1 MSRPRPTGRVVAL
14 AVLAAMASTAD
25 AGSAVAWLQ
34 GGDTDAPSPTP
45 RRDGRAR
52 ASAGELDD
60 LRARIVPAAHSQV
73 DMRDLQEARD
83 AAERAAAA
91 ERAGADEDSGVA
103 KQRQASVES
112 AGGGLD
118 FQAGPP
124 AADTEDIARRV
135 RASKGEVILL
145 HGGLADGG
153 DSARHTAV
161 LAGLGGPEGA
171 VFCRL
176 ANEDGAGTESLASA
190 GAAASPA
197 DDRAFFHGGFRVWD
211 GGNDFA
217 DADDLAVFDGE
228 RSGWTCAGEACERDA
243 KLGATRSTS
252 KSSTKSSTKSSVSP
266 GRRDEHVAV
275 VTPHP
280 IELGGSKQ
288 RALVVFGGRDESDA
302 RLDSVFALGLD
313 DGAWRELGPKPPSLK
328 KGARAAQG
336 PFDLP
341 AVIRAAHEDTG
352 APYALARSGAS
363 AVVTDDNVMFVFGGF
378 VVEGRLG
385 FNVGELLALDL
396 NSNEFF
402 YPEVVGDLPVRRNKH
417 TAVLDDRNNMWLW
430 GGSVW
435 DHTGGSATYASTATH
450 VADLSDPRRVVWRA
464 VETKGS
470 PPSQRRLHASVIKD
484 GVMYVIGGEDYHSKR
499 FLQDV
504 HALDLETLTWSQPA
518 TAGSAGGGR
527 IRAAAVSL
535 RVADPSA
542 ALVECGEGTPSPAV
556 TGELQPRNDK
566 LVTALQES
574 TAAVGKKHTG
584 TKKQK
589 GVEEKGEAYDELF
602 AAMLGTRSVVGNAKA
617 IRAGWVPV
625 ARRGAKGADEENTF
639 VGDLGSGLLV
649 ESRGM
654 WELHLLADVPDVGLL
669 ELQADDLP
677 EFQFQGRLDGG
688 EVAARAE
695 KSFSV
700 SDLDAGGWAR
710 EAGRGGKRAA
720 FRTETEAVVARA
732 GAKEED
738 QETFE
743 EALDDLMDGFA
754 RGEKKD
760 DAPRGDRKKKEDA
773 VDKKED
779 AVDKEARGGKEKEKQ
794 AAKSLRS
801 ARRSSSSRRANDAD
815 AAADDSERGETK
827 DDAVDTKRDARV
839 SKKEEKADFVRAD
852 DADELLDDFPRGETK
867 DVAVEKRAR
876 EASERKEAEKETEA
890 SVTSGGSSRR
900 RSSVSSRARALPGSR
915 EQAAANA
922 AAEVREAH
930 RVARRD
936 AAAVRAGGTVKSRF
950 VDSDPIDPRSVA
962 ASADRSYREI
972 VEDDKREAAARVRAA
987 ARESWLGASSESDP
1001 VAFDASGR
1009 VTKTKTKTKTRAAS
1023 LGDARDYVAAEAEEP
1038 ETPETPEAS
1047 RDDASDLT
1055 GSEIVVDATTLGL
1068 GEDRDA
1074 GDASGLLDAVAG
1086 SALARLGDA
1095 PLDPTDPDSEDYV
1108 AQMGSSPEDTRKLW
1122 AQFKAHLAKFEE
1134 AKDARA
1140 RASPSGG
1147 VRAFSEEIRDAEE
1160 DVHDA
1165 RVSAA
1170 AAEKT
1175 RELVEASLG
1184 ARETA
1189 ARRRGVGE
1197 SSAVLRVLGGAAVL
1211 ATAGVFGMSKL
1222 ATRLRLEH
1230 AAALGSKEERLRLLV
1245 PDPENFRGATP
1256 LAPRESPKTTTATWQ
1271 KAAAARWRS
1280 HFGDSLSDDS
1290 VVDV

>member
-1 MSRPRPTGRVVAL
+1 MPAASRGNRISLFSERTPLKGEHCSADAPARGRWPRAMSRPRPTGRAVAL

-34 GGDTDAPSPTP
+34 GADTNAPSSAP
-45 RRDGRAR
+45 RRDGGARAR
-52 ASAGELDD
+52 ASEPDD
-60 LRARIVPAAHSQV
+60 LRARIVPEARAQV
-73 DMRDLQEARD
+73 DMSDLQEARD
-83 AAERAAAA
+83 AADRAAAA
-91 ERAGADEDSGVA
+91 DRAGADDASGVA

-118 FQAGPP
+118 FRAGPP

-161 LAGLGGPEGA
+161 LAGLGAPEGA

-176 ANEDGAGTESLASA
+176 AAEDDAGTASLASA

-197 DDRAFFHGGFRVWD
+197 DDRAFFHGGYRVWD

-217 DADDLAVFDGE
+217 DADDLAVFDGK
-228 RSGWTCAGEACERDA
+228 RSGWACAGEACGDDENA
-243 KLGATRSTS
+243 KLGARASSSKKSTS
-252 KSSTKSSTKSSVSP
+252 KSTRSSSKPPPASASP

-280 IELGGSKQ
+280 IELGGVKQ

-302 RLDSVFALGLD
+302 RLDSVYALGLD
-313 DGAWRELGPKPPSLK
+313 DGEWRELRPKPPSLK

-341 AVIRAAHEDTG
+341 AVIRAAHEDTR

-363 AVVTDDNVMFVFGGF
+363 AVVTDDNVMFIFGGF

-396 NSNEFF
+396 NANAFF
-402 YPEVVGDLPVRRNKH
+402 YPEVSGDLPVRRNKH
-417 TAVLDDRNNMWLW
+417 TAVLDAQNRMWVW

-464 VETKGS
+464 AETKGS

-535 RVADPSA
+535 RVADGA
-542 ALVECGEGTPSPAV
+542 ALEGCGEGAPSPAV

-574 TAAVGKKHTG
+574 TAAVGKKKG
-584 TKKQK
+584 KKEDD
-589 GVEEKGEAYDELF
+589 VYDELF
-602 AAMLGTRSVVGNAKA
+602 AAMLGTRSVVGDASA
-617 IRAGWVPV
+617 IRAGWVPE
-625 ARRGAKGADEENTF
+625 ARRGAPVAADEDELGF

-677 EFQFQGRLDGG
+677 EFQFQGR
-688 EVAARAE
+688 AAAAE
-695 KSFSV
+695 EKPR
-700 SDLDAGGWAR
+700 SDPRDAKHLSTDAEGWAR
-710 EAGRGGKRAA
+710 EAGRGGRRPA

-732 GAKEED
+732 GANEEEREAGAETPEAAEEE

-743 EALDDLMDGFA
+743 EALDDL
-754 RGEKKD
+754 
-760 DAPRGDRKKKEDA
+760 
-773 VDKKED
+773 
-779 AVDKEARGGKEKEKQ
+779 
-794 AAKSLRS
+794 
-801 ARRSSSSRRANDAD
+801 
-815 AAADDSERGETK
+815 
-827 DDAVDTKRDARV
+827 
-839 SKKEEKADFVRAD
+839 
-852 DADELLDDFPRGETK
+852 LDDFPSGAKKKKGGGRREKKAVVARGDDET
-867 DVAVEKRAR
+867 
-876 EASERKEAEKETEA
+876 
-890 SVTSGGSSRR
+890 
-900 RSSVSSRARALPGSR
+900 LPGSS
-915 EQAAANA
+915 EEAAARA
-922 AAEVREAH
+922 AAETREAH

-936 AAAVRAGGTVKSRF
+936 AAAVRAGGTVESRF
-950 VDSDPIDPRSVA
+950 ADSDPIDPRSVA

-972 VEDDKREAAARVRAA
+972 VEHDKREAARASRLGAA
-987 ARESWLGASSESDP
+987 ASLGVSQRDAFSGDALANEEGTSF
-1001 VAFDASGR
+1001 AFDDSGR
-1009 VTKTKTKTKTRAAS
+1009 VLRARAS
-1023 LGDARDYVAAEAEEP
+1023 LGDAQDDVAAEAETETP
-1038 ETPETPEAS
+1038 ETPETPA
-1047 RDDASDLT
+1047 RDDASELT
-1055 GSEIVVDATTLGL
+1055 GSEIVVDATTLGAE
-1068 GEDRDA
+1068 EDREA
-1074 GDASGLLDAVAG
+1074 FRDASRGEQAL
-1086 SALARLGDA
+1086 ALARLGDVGS
-1095 PLDPTDPDSEDYV
+1095 LDPTDPDSEDYV
-1108 AQMGSSPEDTRKLW
+1108 AQMGSSPADTRKLW
-1122 AQFKAHLAKFEE
+1122 AQFKAHLEKFET

-1140 RASPSGG
+1140 GAGAGAAPGLGAEGPRNAREASEF
-1147 VRAFSEEIRDAEE
+1147 RAFAEARGREPRARTRE
-1160 DVHDA
+1160 DVDGHDA

-1170 AAEKT
+1170 AAEAT

-1184 ARETA
+1184 ARERLVPR
-1189 ARRRGVGE
+1189 ARAPSSLSQ

-1211 ATAGVFGMSKL
+1211 ATVGVFGMSKL

-1230 AAALGSKEERLRLLV
+1230 AAALGTKDERARLMV
-1245 PDPENFRGATP
+1245 PDPECFRGATP

-1271 KAAAARWRS
+1271 SAAAARWRS
-1280 HFGDSLSDDS
+1280 HFHSDAGSDDS
-1290 VVDV
+1290 AVDVYE

>member
-1 MSRPRPTGRVVAL
+1 MAL

-34 GGDTDAPSPTP
+34 GADTNAPSSAP
-45 RRDGRAR
+45 RRDGGARAR
-52 ASAGELDD
+52 ASEPDD
-60 LRARIVPAAHSQV
+60 LRARIVPEARAQV
-73 DMRDLQEARD
+73 DMSDLQEARD
-83 AAERAAAA
+83 AADRAAAA
-91 ERAGADEDSGVA
+91 DRAGADDASGVA

-118 FQAGPP
+118 FRAGPP

-161 LAGLGGPEGA
+161 LAGLGAPEGA

-176 ANEDGAGTESLASA
+176 AAEDDAGTASLASA

-197 DDRAFFHGGFRVWD
+197 DDRAFFHGGYRVWD

-217 DADDLAVFDGE
+217 DADDLAVFDGK
-228 RSGWTCAGEACERDA
+228 RSGWACAGEACGDDENA
-243 KLGATRSTS
+243 KLGARATTKKASSSFASKKSTS
-252 KSSTKSSTKSSVSP
+252 KSTRSSSTSTSSP

-280 IELGGSKQ
+280 IELGGVKQ

-302 RLDSVFALGLD
+302 RLDSVYALGLD
-313 DGAWRELGPKPPSLK
+313 DGEWRELRPKPPLLK

-341 AVIRAAHEDTG
+341 AVIRAAHEDTR

-363 AVVTDDNVMFVFGGF
+363 AVVTDDNVMFIFGGF

-396 NSNEFF
+396 NANAFF
-402 YPEVVGDLPVRRNKH
+402 YPEVSGDLPVRRNKH
-417 TAVLDDRNNMWLW
+417 TAVLDAQNRMWVW

-464 VETKGS
+464 AETKGS

-504 HALDLETLTWSQPA
+504 HALDLETLSWSQPA

-535 RVADPSA
+535 RVADGA
-542 ALVECGEGTPSPAV
+542 ALEGCGEGAPSPAV

-574 TAAVGKKHTG
+574 TAAVGKKKG
-584 TKKQK
+584 KKEDD
-589 GVEEKGEAYDELF
+589 VYDELF
-602 AAMLGTRSVVGNAKA
+602 AAMLGTRSVVGDASA
-617 IRAGWVPV
+617 IRAGWVPE
-625 ARRGAKGADEENTF
+625 ARRGALVAADEDELGF

-677 EFQFQGRLDGG
+677 EFQFQGR
-688 EVAARAE
+688 AAAAE
-695 KSFSV
+695 EKPR
-700 SDLDAGGWAR
+700 SDPRDPRDPRDAKHLSTDAEGWAR
-710 EAGRGGKRAA
+710 EAGRGGRRPA

-732 GAKEED
+732 GANEEEREARAETPEAAEEE

-743 EALDDLMDGFA
+743 EALDDLLDDFPSGAKKKKGDGRREKKAVVA
-754 RGEKKD
+754 RGEDEKK
-760 DAPRGDRKKKEDA
+760 AESRG
-773 VDKKED
+773 
-779 AVDKEARGGKEKEKQ
+779 
-794 AAKSLRS
+794 
-801 ARRSSSSRRANDAD
+801 ARRSSERRAVEA
-815 AAADDSERGETK
+815 
-827 DDAVDTKRDARV
+827 
-839 SKKEEKADFVRAD
+839 
-852 DADELLDDFPRGETK
+852 LDDFPRGAKKKKGGGRREKKAVVARGDDET
-867 DVAVEKRAR
+867 
-876 EASERKEAEKETEA
+876 
-890 SVTSGGSSRR
+890 
-900 RSSVSSRARALPGSR
+900 LPGSS
-915 EQAAANA
+915 EEAAARA
-922 AAEVREAH
+922 AAETREAH

-936 AAAVRAGGTVKSRF
+936 AAAVRAGGTVESRF
-950 VDSDPIDPRSVA
+950 ADSDPIDPRSVA

-972 VEDDKREAAARVRAA
+972 VEHDKREAARASRLGAA
-987 ARESWLGASSESDP
+987 ASLGVSQRD
-1001 VAFDASGR
+1001 AFSGDALANEEGTSFAFGDSGR
-1009 VTKTKTKTKTRAAS
+1009 VLRARAS
-1023 LGDARDYVAAEAEEP
+1023 LGDAQDDVAAEAETETP
-1038 ETPETPEAS
+1038 ETPETPA
-1047 RDDASDLT
+1047 RDDASELT
-1055 GSEIVVDATTLGL
+1055 GSEIVVDATTLGAE
-1068 GEDRDA
+1068 EDREA
-1074 GDASGLLDAVAG
+1074 FRDASRGEQAL
-1086 SALARLGDA
+1086 ALARLGDVGS
-1095 PLDPTDPDSEDYV
+1095 LDPTDPDSEDYV
-1108 AQMGSSPEDTRKLW
+1108 AQMGSSPADTRKLW
-1122 AQFKAHLAKFEE
+1122 AQFKAHLEKFET

-1140 RASPSGG
+1140 GAGAGAAPGLGAEGPRNAREASEF
-1147 VRAFSEEIRDAEE
+1147 RAFAEARGRRRARTRE
-1160 DVHDA
+1160 DVDGHDA

-1170 AAEKT
+1170 AAEAT

-1184 ARETA
+1184 ARERLGD
-1189 ARRRGVGE
+1189 ARAGTESRAPSSLSQ

-1211 ATAGVFGMSKL
+1211 ATVGVFGMSKL

-1230 AAALGSKEERLRLLV
+1230 AAALGTKDERARLMV
-1245 PDPENFRGATP
+1245 PDPECFRGATP

-1271 KAAAARWRS
+1271 SAAAARWRS
-1280 HFGDSLSDDS
+1280 HFHSDAGSDDS
-1290 VVDV
+1290 VVDVYE